1 MQPFINLHTNHK
13 AIRAKPRH
21 LNKGIVMSRLSPV
34 IQEANR
40 IAFIRS
46 AAKNLKKMQIRRWLK
61 ENPEIGT
68 TTTGRFYKMVEVSN
82 TSTYK
87 MKYVYPPVNPIY

>member
-1 MQPFINLHTNHK
+1 
-13 AIRAKPRH
+13 
-21 LNKGIVMSRLSPV
+21 MSQSSLV

-40 IAFIRS
+40 IAFIRD

-68 TTTGRFYKMVEVSN
+68 TTTGRFYKMVQVGN
-82 TSTYK
+82 TYK
-87 MKYVYPPVNPIY
+87 MRYVYPPVNPLA

>member
-1 MQPFINLHTNHK
+1 
-13 AIRAKPRH
+13 
-21 LNKGIVMSRLSPV
+21 
-34 IQEANR
+34 
-40 IAFIRS
+40 
-46 AAKNLKKMQIRRWLK
+46 MQIRRWLK

-87 MKYVYPPVNPIY
+87 MKYVYPPVNPIC

>member
-1 MQPFINLHTNHK
+1 MTE
-13 AIRAKPRH
+13 
-21 LNKGIVMSRLSPV
+21 LNSSLV

-40 IAFIRS
+40 IAVIRR

-68 TTTGRFYKMVEVSN
+68 TTTGRFYKMVQDGN
-82 TSTYK
+82 TYK
-87 MKYVYPPVNPIY
+87 MRYVYPPVNPLA